1 MFYLSIRKSL
11 FPVILSMVLLAACG
25 GGRGYDALMHE
36 ADSLLTAG
44 EVTSAYTL
52 LLEADSQKT
61 AWSRRQQMAYEL
73 LKAQVQN
80 QAYVD
85 FQTDSVLRIVARYY
99 DRHGTH
105 NERLK
110 AHYLLGCTY
119 RDLHEAPLAILS
131 WEDAIAS
138 ADTTAADCDYA
149 TLFRVYGQMADV
161 YYRQFMPEKQLEAQ
175 HQLCKYALLAGDT
188 LNYIRGLLKMNGAYL
203 ALGDT
208 TAIYRN
214 IEHVRK
220 LYLQKGLTKEAAQV
234 YPTAIQIAIENY
246 QFEKAGKMMREFE
259 TKSGL
264 FDEQG
269 NIVPT
274 LEIYYYNK
282 GMYFLGINQL
292 DSAEHWFRRTATFQ
306 PIRVDACRGLLALY
320 KQKNNADSIY
330 KYAILQE
337 RELGEYLKQTQTS
350 ATTQAEGMYDYSRQQ
365 RIAQAQEHRVNKL
378 RLMLISLLAVCLIIA
393 LRVHWIISKKKEEKQ
408 TLLNKYYLSLDELEK
423 TKHEAVILRNSVL
436 ENEATKELLRDKEE
450 QIEELEVLVLEM
462 KEQIGETESINR
474 RQELEGSEIVKKFHA
489 IAESHNKNVPRAAT
503 SEEWETLID
512 TIRGNHPVFYYFVQK
527 QEFSDLKRKVCI
539 LSYLGFDS
547 SLIAILTNANKGS
560 ISNARKSLAQELF
573 HLNSA
578 RELNGHLREL

>member
-1 MFYLSIRKSL
+1 MRKRL
-11 FPVILSMVLLAACG
+11 FLMTLCLLLLAACG
-25 GGRGYDALMHE
+25 GGRRYDMLMHE

-44 EVTSAYTL
+44 DAATAYTL
-52 LLEADSQKT
+52 LAAADSQKT
-61 AWSRRQQMAYEL
+61 AWSRKHRMAYEL
-73 LKAQVQN
+73 QKAQAQN
-80 QAYVD
+80 LAYVD
-85 FQTDSVLRIVARYY
+85 FQTDSVLRIVARFY
-99 DRHGTH
+99 DSHGTP
-105 NERLK
+105 NDRLR
-110 AHYLLGCTY
+110 AHYLLGCAY
-119 RDLHEAPLAILS
+119 RDLHEAPLALLA
-131 WEDAIAS
+131 WEDAIAA
-138 ADTTAADCDYA
+138 ADTLSPTCDYA

-161 YYRQFMPEKQLEAQ
+161 YFRQLMPEKQLEAQ
-175 HQLCKYALLAGDT
+175 QQFCHYALLAGDT
-188 LNYIRGLLKMNGAYL
+188 LYYISGLLKKNDAYL

-208 TAIYRN
+208 SAIYRN
-214 IEHVRK
+214 IEHVRG
-220 LYLQKGLTKEAAQV
+220 LYLQRGLTVKAAQV
-234 YPTAIQIAIENY
+234 YQTAIYIAIEQGQY
-246 QFEKAGKMMREFE
+246 QRADSLMQIFEHQ
-259 TKSGL
+259 SGL

-269 NIVPT
+269 NIART
-274 LEIYYYNK
+274 REIYYYDK
-282 GMYFLGINQL
+282 GIYYLGINRL
-292 DSAEHWFRRTATFQ
+292 DSAEHWFRRTMCYEALC
-306 PIRVDACRGLLALY
+306 VDAYRGLLAVY
-320 KQKNNADSIY
+320 KEKKEADSIF
-330 KYAILQE
+330 KYNQLYENAIA
-337 RELGEYLKQTQTS
+337 RYLNNTKTN
-350 ATTQAEGMYDYSRQQ
+350 AVTQAEGMYDYQRHE

-436 ENEATKELLRDKEE
+436 ENETTKELLRDKEE